1 MNLINKL
8 RYLPFFLLPFLFAC
22 NEEETD
28 SKELENNFTISGK
41 ITGAKNL
48 NIYVEAASQ
57 NGIID
62 VASSETDTDGS
73 FEIKGNIPDMGI
85 YQLRLG
91 DGDDKIIPM
100 TLMPKDHVKINSD
113 INSYTVSPKYSGTEW
128 AEPLTR
134 YMQMA
139 NNLASQ
145 DTEFAKLQTNG
156 ASEEELRA
164 AYDKMLVPLNEFAIA
179 QMIKMPSNPVNI
191 IFSRALTPKGSFD
204 DWDPKNLDVLKKVCQ
219 AYTQRFKDSPIVKTL
234 ENQVFQI
241 ESAYNEHL
249 NGTDT
254 DVSVVSA
261 QMAPEISMKN
271 PEGKVINLS
280 DFRGK
285 YVLIDFWAAW
295 CGPCR
300 RENPTVVKLY
310 NKYKNK
316 DFTILSVSL
325 DKDAYAW
332 KQAILADG
340 LVWPN
345 HVSEL
350 NGWETSVINT
360 YNFNSIPHTVLV
372 DKTGKI
378 IATKLSGESL
388 EQKLKEL
395 L

>member
-1 MNLINKL
+1 
-8 RYLPFFLLPFLFAC
+8 
-22 NEEETD
+22 
-28 SKELENNFTISGK
+28 
-41 ITGAKNL
+41 
-48 NIYVEAASQ
+48 
-57 NGIID
+57 
-62 VASSETDTDGS
+62 
-73 FEIKGNIPDMGI
+73 
-85 YQLRLG
+85 
-91 DGDDKIIPM
+91 
-100 TLMPKDHVKINSD
+100 LMPKDHVKINTD
-113 INSYTVSPKYSGTEW
+113 INSYAVSPKYSGTEW

-139 NNLASQ
+139 NKLASQ
-145 DTEFAKLQTNG
+145 DTEFAELQTDG

-204 DWDPKNLDVLKKVCQ
+204 DWDPKNLDVLKKVYQ
-219 AYTQRFKDSPIVKTL
+219 AYTKRFTDSPIVKTL

-241 ESAYNEHL
+241 ESAYTAHV
-249 NGTDT
+249 NGTDK
-254 DVSVVSA
+254 DASIVSS

-271 PEGKVINLS
+271 PEGKVISLS

-325 DKDAYAW
+325 DKDASAW

-340 LVWPN
+340 LIWPN

-360 YNFNSIPHTVLV
+360 YNFNSIPHTVLL

-378 IATKLSGESL
+378 IATKLRGESL
-388 EQKLKEL
+388 EQKLTEL